1 MDASSSGTA
10 EQHADGRGHAL
21 ARPRLR
27 GVFHLYAFF
36 VALALG
42 SLLVSFAP
50 GGRAQAAAAVF
61 AAAVAL
67 MFGASAL
74 HHRIAWQERGY
85 RWSRRI
91 DHAGIYLL
99 IAGTY
104 TPFALLVLDGAWRS
118 SILAVVW
125 SGALAAIMF
134 KFALGG
140 RPEVAG
146 SDARD
151 RARLGGRG
159 RLPAADRG
167 RRLERH
173 RALVLAGGLLY
184 TAGGVVYAL
193 RRPEP
198 VSRAVFGY
206 HEIFHVLVVAAVG
219 LQYAVVAFW
228 VVHPV

>member
-1 MDASSSGTA
+1 VDASSSGTV

-21 ARPRLR
+21 GRPRLR

-74 HHRIAWQERGY
+74 HHRIVWRERGY
-85 RWSRRI
+85 RWSRRV
-91 DHAGIYLL
+91 DHAGIFLL

-104 TPFALLVLDGAWRS
+104 TPFAVLVLDGAWS
-118 SILAVVW
+118 ITILAVVW
-125 SGALAAIMF
+125 SGALAAILF
-134 KFALGG
+134 KFLWVDAPKWLATTLAIALGW
-140 RPEVAG
+140 VAVVVFPQLIKGVGWSG
-146 SDARD
+146 SS
-151 RARLGGRG
+151 
-159 RLPAADRG
+159 
-167 RRLERH
+167 
-173 RALVLAGGLLY
+173 LVLAGGLLY
-184 TAGGVVYAL
+184 TAGGVVYAM
-193 RRPEP
+193 RRPNP
-198 VSRAVFGY
+198 LPAVFGY
-206 HEIFHVLVVAAVG
+206 HEIFHVLVVAAVA